1 MSASYIKPSRF
12 GFIVLYLLAVAGWLH
27 WPKGVIAVGV
37 VLLAVS
43 PIQSYFS
50 MTQEHPEVDADAMIR
65 EFSINVVCYAII
77 AATLAYM
84 AGLGFRV
91 LVG

>member
-1 MSASYIKPSRF
+1 MSASNIKLGRF
-12 GFIVLYLLAVAGWLH
+12 AFVVLYVLAVVGWLH

-37 VLLAVS
+37 VLLAVP

-50 MTQEHPEVDADAMIR
+50 RAQEHPEIDADAMIR
-65 EFSINVVCYAII
+65 ELSITVVCYAII
-77 AATLAYM
+77 AATLAYL
-84 AGLGFRV
+84 AGLGIRV